1 MSSATEVADTIARF
15 WKDDTVQAV
24 VAEIKQDAYTAFLH
38 AKTDDD
44 RRDAHAFA
52 RTLARLETAFQ
63 AKMDAGERER
73 MDEEIAER
81 RLATR

>member
-1 MSSATEVADTIARF
+1 MSSVTEVADTIARF

-24 VAEIKQDAYTAFLH
+24 VAEIKQDAYTAFLR

-52 RTLARLETAFQ
+52 QALDRLETAFQ

-73 MDEEIAER
+73 MDEERAER
-81 RLATR
+81 PLATR